1 MLSQSYRS
9 WFFDK
14 VNAHLL
20 SEGLKKT
27 SQRTLIMNV
36 ILSKGGHLSAE
47 DVFSELKQSSNVS
60 IGLATIYRTLKV
72 LKEARVI
79 EEHSFLEG
87 KSMFELAFPDRHHDH
102 LVCLSCHKV
111 LEFMD
116 NEIEKKQ
123 EQIAQRNGFVLTKHT
138 MNLFGYCSPC
148 QNLRSVH

>member
-14 VNAHLL
+14 VNTHLL
-20 SEGLKKT
+20 SRSLKKT

-47 DVFSELKQSSNVS
+47 DVFSELKSSSDAS

-72 LKEARVI
+72 LKEAGVI

-111 LEFMD
+111 IEFED
-116 NEIEKKQ
+116 DEIEVKQ
-123 EQIAQRNGFVLTKHT
+123 EEIAKRNSFILTKHT
-138 MNLFGYCSPC
+138 MNLFGYCSSC
-148 QNLRSVH
+148 QPVGSVH